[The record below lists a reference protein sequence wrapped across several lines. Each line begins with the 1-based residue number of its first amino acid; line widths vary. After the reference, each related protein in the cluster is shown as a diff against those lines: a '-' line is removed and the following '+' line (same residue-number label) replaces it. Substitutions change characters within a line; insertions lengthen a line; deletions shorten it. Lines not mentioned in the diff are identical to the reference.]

1 MVSIN
6 APLQKGVVTPYGG
19 LVGMEGFEPS
29 KPVAP
34 VLQTGLIRHHQSIP
48 VFVSVRIRRHSNIHP
63 VGCHTLAGLSTR
75 VPLE

>member
-1 MVSIN
+1 MRHGFTN
-6 APLQKGVVTPYGG
+6 LRH

-48 VFVSVRIRRHSNIHP
+48 LFFDASVINDQA
-63 VGCHTLAGLSTR
+63 L
-75 VPLE
+75 